1 MLECL
6 DFATGEILNDEREDD
21 MRMMKLLLVLGMISV
36 LATAGCGRHY
46 GRGNADA
53 MGERAL
59 KEMSAVIDKAIQDP
73 AKANRSQTIV
83 AEIVE
88 EVKQSYREN
97 RQFHRK
103 LYELNAHY
111 EATPEEFTRIL
122 DDMHNARMR
131 SSTKILGLR
140 FKLKELLT
148 AQEWKALT
156 DEMNSYRN
164 RYRHDGDSGEGGKT
178 GS

>member
-1 MLECL
+1 M
-6 DFATGEILNDEREDD
+6 GPMKMILA
-21 MRMMKLLLVLGMISV
+21 VAMISA
-36 LATAGCGRHY
+36 LALAGCGRHY
-46 GRGNADA
+46 SRGDADA
-53 MGERAL
+53 MGDRAL
-59 KEMSAVIDKAIQDP
+59 KEVSALIEKTVQDP
-73 AKANRSQTIV
+73 EKARRAQMVV

-88 EVKQSYREN
+88 EVKQSYRQN

-103 LYELNAHY
+103 LYDLNADY
-111 EATPEEFTRIL
+111 EAAPEQFTAIL
-122 DDMHNARMR
+122 DDMNNSRMR

-164 RYRHDGDSGEGGKT
+164 RYRHDGDSAEGKP